1 MVNYKRTQWDDIYE
15 RADQPSE
22 QARNTAS
29 PTTEQTLAS
38 DMDHPR
44 EQRFGFAKV
53 SALVLAG
60 ALALGGAAGAG
71 YRVASNILGDREPA
85 SAYYIEAKQV
95 KALTNSMQSNND
107 IPSIVSNLEPNIVAV
122 TNQQL
127 QQGFIYGT
135 RSVPV
140 SGTGVVFNINEDSVL
155 MITNYHVVE
164 NSNGLVVAFNE
175 SESVE
180 AELVGADPDADIAVI
195 KVAKADVSDD
205 ILAGLSGVVLGD
217 SDQIKVGE
225 MVLALGNPL
234 GYTDTLTV
242 GYISGVDRD
251 FEMSTG
257 KNQALIQTDA
267 AINPGNSGGAL
278 VNLNGEVIGINTV
291 KIADTDVEGI
301 GFAVPINE
309 VKSIIGEILEK
320 GYVSKPYMGISGKTI
335 SEDVASMYRITPGV
349 IVEYVDPDSGADQAG
364 LQRGDIITDI
374 DNTGIKTFEELIDY
388 IQSQEIGSSVTVTVK
403 RDDQTLTLTVVLNER
418 QQ

>member
-15 RADQPSE
+15 RANQPAE
-22 QARNTAS
+22 QVHIGAQLTSAASLENTAK
-29 PTTEQTLAS
+29 QT
-38 DMDHPR
+38 R
-44 EQRFGFAKV
+44 TKRFGFAKIL
-53 SALVLAG
+53 ALVLVG

-71 YRVASNILGDREPA
+71 YRLASNFLGGEQPV
-85 SAYYIEAKQV
+85 SAYFIESNQV
-95 KALTNSMQSNND
+95 KMLTNSTQTNGD
-107 IPSIVSNLEPNIVAV
+107 IPSIVSNLEPNIVAI

-127 QQGFIYGT
+127 QRGFIYGT

-140 SGTGVVFNINEDSVL
+140 SGTGVVFNINQDSIL

-175 SESVE
+175 SESAE
-180 AELVGADPDADIAVI
+180 ATLVGADPDADIAVI
-195 KVAKADVSDD
+195 KVIKADVSDE
-205 ILAGLSGVVLGD
+205 ILAGLSGVILGD

-225 MVLALGNPL
+225 MVLAIGNPL

-242 GYISGVDRD
+242 GYISGVNRD

-257 KNQALIQTDA
+257 KNQSLIQTDA
-267 AINPGNSGGAL
+267 AINPGNSGGAM

-291 KIADTDVEGI
+291 KIADTNVEGI

-335 SEDVASMYRITPGV
+335 SEDIASMYQITPGV
-349 IVEYVDPDSGADQAG
+349 IIEYVEPKSGADQAG
-364 LQRGDIITDI
+364 LKRGDIIIDV
-374 DNTGIKTFEELIDY
+374 DNTGIKTFEKLIDY
-388 IQSQEIGSSVTVTVK
+388 IQSQEIGSSVAITVN
-403 RDDQTLTLTVVLNER
+403 RDNQTLTFDVVLSER
-418 QQ
+418 KQ